1 MPDNMVHTAE
11 LTLQIDA
18 DLYNRLTKQHK
29 YPSISINLNRQ
40 YRPDSSLS
48 EQGLTIRFETAK
60 IKGNINYFIKLLVN
74 FSKLYNPSEP
84 IDLITESEVEEVC
97 QKLKILVNTRF
108 KGYNEPKFKKND
120 ADPFGGLPTT
130 PAPDTPDEPDIPIT
144 LDSFIV
150 TRIDYTTQ
158 IYNLPQDIIDHYI
171 DSVNKGYLK
180 KYLTVSDIRTKALS
194 QQEATKAKHED
205 FYSGSAYRIKRV
217 SDSKKYHHVVNIY
230 DKQQE
235 RINAGADTETVDKAT
250 GILRIEVQAYE
261 PMINDTI
268 DKSPF
273 DVLHGDRLDEV
284 LTQDI
289 SKKVILGTIEK
300 ICYKMPHYSAKET
313 KAMIQKSQY
322 KQPVKDKLMI
332 FVDEANKPYE
342 QLDKLEKKV
351 SSRNY
356 KTYISRF
363 EAIGC
368 NPITN
373 KTTRGKQALDSLYTV
388 LEKQYN
394 KQ

>member
-60 IKGNINYFIKLLVN
+60 YNDNINYFIKLLVN

-158 IYNLPQDIIDHYI
+158 IYNLPQDTIDHYI

-194 QQEATKAKHED
+194 PQDAAKAKYENY
-205 FYSGSAYRIKRV
+205 YSGSAYRIKRV
-217 SDSKKYHHVVNIY
+217 SDSKKYNHVINVY
-230 DKQQE
+230 DKQHE
-235 RINAGADTETVDKAT
+235 RINAGADPETAKKAE
-250 GILRIEVQAYE
+250 GILRIEIQAYE

-268 DKSPF
+268 DEYPF
-273 DVLHGDRLDEV
+273 DTLHGNRLDEV

-300 ICYKMPHYSAKET
+300 ICYKMPHYSARET

-332 FVDEANKPYE
+332 FVDEANKPYA
-342 QLDKLEKKV
+342 QLDKLEKDMGG
-351 SSRNY
+351 RNY
-356 KTYISRF
+356 KAYINRF